1 MRDNSDNVIMWT
13 SKEDIVIETLERD
26 GVSFVK
32 KEYIDK
38 KYGETAWIFKTA
50 YSFSAKK
57 QKREFL
63 SRSRQ
68 KVRFGYLRMKRRY
81 LRVRETLC

>member
-1 MRDNSDNVIMWT
+1 MRDNSANVIMWT

-38 KYGETAWIFKTA
+38 KYG
-50 YSFSAKK
+50 
-57 QKREFL
+57 
-63 SRSRQ
+63 
-68 KVRFGYLRMKRRY
+68 
-81 LRVRETLC
+81 

>member
-38 KYGETAWIFKTA
+38 KYGETAWIFK
-50 YSFSAKK
+50 KR
-57 QKREFL
+57 KREFL

>member
-1 MRDNSDNVIMWT
+1 MKDDTQNVIMWT
-13 SKEDIVIETLERD
+13 AKEDIVLETVERD
-26 GVSFVK
+26 GVSFVR

-68 KVRFGYLRMKRRY
+68 KARFGYLRMKRRY
-81 LRVRETLC
+81 LRVWAILC

>member
-13 SKEDIVIETLERD
+13 SKEDIVIETLERE

-32 KEYIDK
+32 KEYIKNMVKQPGYLRLLIAFSVK
-38 KYGETAWIFKTA
+38 KR
-50 YSFSAKK
+50 KK
-57 QKREFL
+57 EFL

>member
-1 MRDNSDNVIMWT
+1 MKDDTQNVIMWT
-13 SKEDIVIETLERD
+13 AKEDIVLETVERD

-50 YSFSAKK
+50 YIF
-57 QKREFL
+57 
-63 SRSRQ
+63 
-68 KVRFGYLRMKRRY
+68 
-81 LRVRETLC
+81 